1 MERCLNS
8 LFYMKINFFE
18 LLALDQCHPFLF
30 FFSGEVYNS
39 SGVNVFQDQIDQ
51 CIEKKL
57 KKKNLSFISFSL
69 LHLAQLSC
77 SERLTNTHQTFLFYF
92 QCNQRVTFQTVLILK
107 VDPDHFPKSMHPNIV
122 FCDTSLT
129 QFRGKN
135 ANFTAGYIILCW
147 IS

>member
-1 MERCLNS
+1 MERCL
-8 LFYMKINFFE
+8 LFFIRKLIFLNCQLQTSVTHFFS
-18 LLALDQCHPFLF
+18 

-51 CIEKKL
+51 CIKKKL

-77 SERLTNTHQTFLFYF
+77 SEGLTNTHQTFLFYF
-92 QCNQRVTFQTVLILK
+92 QRNQRVTFQTVLILK

-135 ANFTAGYIILCW
+135 ANFTAGYIILCR